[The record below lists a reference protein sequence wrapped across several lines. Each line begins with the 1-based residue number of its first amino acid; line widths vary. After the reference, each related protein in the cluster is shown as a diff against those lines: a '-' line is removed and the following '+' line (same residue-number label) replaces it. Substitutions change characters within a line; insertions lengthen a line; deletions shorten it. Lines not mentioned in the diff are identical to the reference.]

1 MTATFLDFP
10 QLWRRVCGVDGTARL
25 VALRAAYGESHR
37 AYHNLDHVHACLGEL
52 DAVFLMRDGD
62 AAVHWD
68 AIAVALW
75 YHDAVY
81 RIGHAAN
88 EKDSAAWAQRDL
100 SADGASPD
108 FAERVVQLILA
119 TEHQA
124 EPQAGDEQLLVDL
137 DLGILGQPAAVY
149 DRFEQAIRAE
159 YRRVPGFI
167 YRRKRAEIL
176 RGFLGR
182 STIYHTPHLHAAWEQ
197 QARANLARAIEA
209 LVG

>member
-1 MTATFLDFP
+1 MTATFLDFSL
-10 QLWRRVCGVDGTARL
+10 LWRRVCGIDGAARL
-25 VALRAAYGESHR
+25 EALQAAYGESHR
-37 AYHNLDHVHACLGEL
+37 AYHNLDHVHACLREL
-52 DAVFLMRDGD
+52 DAVFLKRDGD
-62 AAVHWD
+62 AAVDWD

-81 RIGHAAN
+81 RIGYAAN

-100 SADGASPD
+100 CADGAPPD
-108 FAERVVQLILA
+108 FAERVSALILA

-137 DLGILGQPAAVY
+137 DLGILGQPPAVY

-176 RGFLGR
+176 RGFLKR